1 MYDLHAHILPGLDDG
16 AKSMG
21 ESLEMARVAAAQGTK
36 KIVATPHRKDVTEL
50 HSVAQARTLL
60 AELNARIRAESIE
73 LQVLPGM
80 ENHLDADLPDEIQ
93 AGRAL
98 TIDGADH
105 VLVEMPFFGNP
116 GFVRPTLRRV
126 QAAGLVPVLA
136 HPERI
141 EAFQQDPDLLAE
153 FVRGGMLSQIT
164 AGSLLGHFGPW
175 VRDFTAELL
184 RRGLAH
190 VMASDTHAPTGP
202 RWPGLNE
209 GVEAASAI
217 VGDERAADLV
227 DAVPGSILRR
237 TRPNRCVPAAS
248 TGDSS

>member
-1 MYDLHAHILPGLDDG
+1 
-16 AKSMG
+16 
-21 ESLEMARVAAAQGTK
+21 MARVAAVQGTK
-36 KIVATPHRKDVTEL
+36 AIVATPHRKDVTEL
-50 HSVAQARTLL
+50 HSVAHARALL
-60 AELNARIRAESIE
+60 DELNSRIRAEGIE
-73 LQVLPGM
+73 LEVLPGM
-80 ENHLDADLPDEIQ
+80 ENHLDAELPDEID

-98 TIDGADH
+98 PIAGSGH
-105 VLVEMPFFGNP
+105 VLIEMPFFGNP

-184 RRGLAH
+184 RCGLAH
-190 VMASDTHAPTGP
+190 LMASDTHAPTGP
-202 RWPGLNE
+202 RWPGLTD
-209 GVEAASAI
+209 GVEAAAAI
-217 VGDERAADLV
+217 VGTERALDLV
-227 DAVPGSILRR
+227 NAVPRSILRGAR
-237 TRPNRCVPAAS
+237 V
-248 TGDSS
+248 DSH

>member
-1 MYDLHAHILPGLDDG
+1 MA
-16 AKSMG
+16 
-21 ESLEMARVAAAQGTK
+21 ESVEMARVAASQGTRA
-36 KIVATPHRKDVTEL
+36 IVATPHRKDVTEL

-80 ENHLDADLPDEIQ
+80 ENHLDADLPDEIE

-98 TIDGADH
+98 TINGTDH
-105 VLVEMPFFGNP
+105 VLIEMPFFGNP
-116 GFVRPTLRRV
+116 GLVRPTLRRI

-141 EAFQQDPDLLAE
+141 EAFQQDPELLAE
-153 FVRGGMLSQIT
+153 FVRGGMLGQIT

-175 VRDFTAELL
+175 VRDFTGELL
-184 RRGLAH
+184 RRRLAH
-190 VMASDTHAPTGP
+190 LMASDTHAPSGP
-202 RWPGLNE
+202 RWPGLKE

-217 VGDERAADLV
+217 VGDERALDLV
-227 DAVPGSILRR
+227 DAVPRCILGGSGAD
-237 TRPNRCVPAAS
+237 AARI
-248 TGDSS
+248 GL

>member
-1 MYDLHAHILPGLDDG
+1 
-16 AKSMG
+16 
-21 ESLEMARVAAAQGTK
+21 MARVAAAQGTK
-36 KIVATPHRKDVTEL
+36 AIVATPHRKDVTEL
-50 HSVAQARTLL
+50 HSVAHARALID
-60 AELNARIRAESIE
+60 ELNARIRAEAIE
-73 LQVLPGM
+73 LEVLLGM
-80 ENHLDADLPDEIQ
+80 ENHLDADLPGEID

-98 TIDGADH
+98 PLDETGH
-105 VLVEMPFFGNP
+105 VLIEMPFFGNP

-153 FVRGGMLSQIT
+153 FVRGGMLGQIT

-184 RRGLAH
+184 LRGLAH
-190 VMASDTHAPTGP
+190 LVASDTHAPTGP
-202 RWPGLNE
+202 RWPGLVE

-217 VGDERAADLV
+217 VGAERALDLV
-227 DAVPGSILRR
+227 HAVPKSILRGSR
-237 TRPNRCVPAAS
+237 NEDTLV
-248 TGDSS
+248 D

>member
-16 AKSMG
+16 ATTMV
-21 ESLEMARVAAAQGTK
+21 ESVEMARIAASQGTRA
-36 KIVATPHRKDVTEL
+36 ILATPHRKDVTEL
-50 HSVAQARTLL
+50 HSVAQAGKLL

-73 LQVLPGM
+73 LQVLLGM
-80 ENHLDADLPDEIQ
+80 ENHLDADLPDEIE

-98 TIDGADH
+98 TINGTDH
-105 VLVEMPFFGNP
+105 VLIEMPFFGNP
-116 GFVRPTLRRV
+116 GFVRPTLHRI
-126 QAAGLVPVLA
+126 QATGLVPVLA

-153 FVRGGMLSQIT
+153 FVRDGMLGQIT

-175 VRDFTAELL
+175 VRDFTGELL

-190 VMASDTHAPTGP
+190 LMASDTHAPSGP

-217 VGDERAADLV
+217 VGDERALDLV
-227 DAVPGSILRR
+227 DAVPRSILGG
-237 TRPNRCVPAAS
+237 NGQDAARI
-248 TGDSS
+248 GL